1 MRILVIRMTGL
12 GDVASILIPA
22 TRLLQQ
28 QHPEAS
34 ISALTYGAGCE
45 LMALAPGISTILDVT
60 PEHWPDEFDF
70 AVQNFMDIAEF
81 IAAQQFD
88 QIINLDTAFMPCFLA
103 RVLKD
108 LKLDLAGNYINLSI
122 HDLFQ
127 KLSQRELDQ
136 SYFQEPAKYLSSSFP
151 HMADWT
157 IPWWLKYSDTDAY
170 PGFYL
175 NHCCG
180 LKGAIDISLDIEPDL
195 EFYRQSDGKKIIA
208 LSTSGSKPSK
218 QYRASNA
225 LRLQLEQAGYFVWSQ
240 FDGSL
245 PMATTLGRLKVT
257 DMLVTVPTS
266 SQWLAKLVGCPS
278 LMIPGPL
285 PPSVLGA
292 EIVVDQLTSCQ
303 YCYQSFCPEN
313 RGFDCLDIP
322 PEQIIAKISSFFA
335 TNADT

>member
-1 MRILVIRMTGL
+1 MMGL
-12 GDVASILIPA
+12 GDVASILVPA
-22 TRLLQQ
+22 VRLIQQ
-28 QHPEAS
+28 QHPES
-34 ISALTYGAGCE
+34 NISVLTYGAGCE
-45 LMALAPGISTILDVT
+45 LMALLPGVHSILDVT
-60 PEHWPDEFDF
+60 PEQWPDDLDF

-81 IAAQQFD
+81 VAAQQFD
-88 QIINLDTAFMPCFLA
+88 RIINLDTAFMPCFLA

-108 LKLDLAGNYINLSI
+108 LKLDLIGNYINLSI

-151 HMADWT
+151 NMADWT
-157 IPWWLKYSDTDAY
+157 IPWWLKYPDAGTY

-180 LKGAIDISLDIEPDL
+180 LEGSIDITLPIEPALD
-195 EFYRQSDGKKIIA
+195 FQRQAAGKKIIA

-218 QYRASNA
+218 QFRASSD
-225 LRLQLEQAGYFVWSQ
+225 LHLQLEQAGYFVWSQ

-257 DMLVTVPTS
+257 DLLVTVATS
-266 SQWLAKLVGCPS
+266 TQWLAKLVGCPA
-278 LMIPGPL
+278 LMIPGAL

-292 EIVVDQLTSCQ
+292 ELVVDRVQSCQ
-303 YCYQSFCPEN
+303 YCHQSFCPEN
-313 RGFDCLDIP
+313 RSFACLDIP
-322 PEQIIAKISSFFA
+322 LEQIMAKISTFFSA
-335 TNADT
+335 ARPP